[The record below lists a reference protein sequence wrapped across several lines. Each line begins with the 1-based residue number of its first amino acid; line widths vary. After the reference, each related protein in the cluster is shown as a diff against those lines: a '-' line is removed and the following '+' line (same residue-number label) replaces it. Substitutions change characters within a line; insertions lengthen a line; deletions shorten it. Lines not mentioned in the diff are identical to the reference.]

1 MKYSPHILRAAALL
15 LCLNISHL
23 ALAQSDGTPITDEEI
38 AIAVEQYEELLA
50 KEQLVEDLPHE
61 GLPLGDLPLDDLSV
75 EVFPLEDT
83 PIEDLPPDSLS
94 AEDAEIIDIITFRDT
109 VISRAIENGAKSS
122 FIINAED
129 PFMLQAIHEGIETDF
144 HLTNVYQ
151 DYADNPE
158 VDLDSAIETLTF
170 LIESTEKNRFITPDD
185 AIKQPWLIDEQEETQ
200 DDWDVELI
208 DDQGQTQENSAFELL
223 TIPRKE

>member
-23 ALAQSDGTPITDEEI
+23 ALAQSDSTPITDEEI
-38 AIAVEQYEELLA
+38 SIAVEQYEELLA
-50 KEQLVEDLPHE
+50 QEQLVEDLPLE
-61 GLPLGDLPLDDLSV
+61 DLPLEDLSV
-75 EVFPLEDT
+75 EVFP
-83 PIEDLPPDSLS
+83 IEDSPVEDFPPESLS

-129 PFMLQAIHEGIETDF
+129 PFMFQAIHEGIETDF

-223 TIPRKE
+223 TIPRKK

>member
-23 ALAQSDGTPITDEEI
+23 ALAQPDGTPITDEEI

-50 KEQLVEDLPHE
+50 QEQIVE

-75 EVFPLEDT
+75 EVFPLEDS

-208 DDQGQTQENSAFELL
+208 DDQGQTQESSAFELL